1 MLIGST
7 LPMLYDC
14 LAYLTSI
21 NCRRG
26 CSFVLIGV
34 LEKVDLTFLFDQNAM
49 TQIYCKTGCDTVGRV
64 VAFDVTDPWLQ
75 ILWSSV

>member
-1 MLIGST
+1 M
-7 LPMLYDC
+7 
-14 LAYLTSI
+14 
-21 NCRRG
+21 
-26 CSFVLIGV
+26 IGV

-64 VAFDVTDPWLQ
+64 VAFDVRDPWLE